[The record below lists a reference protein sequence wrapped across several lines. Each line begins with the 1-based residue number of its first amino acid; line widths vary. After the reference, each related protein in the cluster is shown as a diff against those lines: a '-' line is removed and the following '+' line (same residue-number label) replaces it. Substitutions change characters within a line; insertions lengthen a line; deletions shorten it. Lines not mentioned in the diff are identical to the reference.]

1 MTDLHA
7 RLLITV
13 SLVTSKGEEQLEQF
27 SSKEQVNKP
36 WLTYAMKYF
45 SAIKKKLGMWLIER
59 FSEHTVNNKE
69 KTKVRSSVYGT
80 KPFV

>member
-45 SAIKKKLGMWLIER
+45 SAVKKKTRDVIDRKILR
-59 FSEHTVNNKE
+59 A
-69 KTKVRSSVYGT
+69 YC
-80 KPFV
+80 